1 MSFLPG
7 EFSGLESLI
16 EWSLPT
22 ERERN
27 AKRLSS
33 SMNEIKHFYDTIL
46 PRAEAILA
54 YLDRFPLDEMP
65 DEERH
70 LLHMVLSLAEVA
82 NAVELFKNPAVID
95 GFDPKRVALMHE

>member
-1 MSFLPG
+1 MSFLPE
-7 EFSGLESLI
+7 EFRGLESLI

-22 ERERN
+22 ERQRN

-33 SMNEIKHFYDTIL
+33 SINEIKGFYDTIL
-46 PRAEAILA
+46 PRAETILA

-65 DEERH
+65 DQERH
-70 LLHMVLSLAEVA
+70 LLYMILSLAEVA

-95 GFDPKRVALMHE
+95 GFDPKRIALMHE

>member
-1 MSFLPG
+1 MSLLPV
-7 EFSGLESLI
+7 EFSGLEALI

-22 ERERN
+22 ERQRN

-33 SMNEIKHFYDTIL
+33 SMNEIKRFYDTIL
-46 PRAEAILA
+46 PQAEAILA

-65 DEERH
+65 DQDRH
-70 LLHMVLSLAEVA
+70 LLYLVLSLAEVA

-95 GFDPKRVALMHE
+95 GFDPTRIALMHE